1 MKYIGDERKNYKI
14 EIKLSLKDDFED
26 LIKGINSKSKEN
38 TNKNKGNEIY
48 ISNHRSLQIC
58 DLIYK
63 DYLLINYVV
72 DVEIWGMGMGYDI
85 DNVDIIEVY

>member
-1 MKYIGDERKNYKI
+1 M
-14 EIKLSLKDDFED
+14 
-26 LIKGINSKSKEN
+26 
-38 TNKNKGNEIY
+38 
-48 ISNHRSLQIC
+48 QIC

-63 DYLLINYVV
+63 DYLLINFVV